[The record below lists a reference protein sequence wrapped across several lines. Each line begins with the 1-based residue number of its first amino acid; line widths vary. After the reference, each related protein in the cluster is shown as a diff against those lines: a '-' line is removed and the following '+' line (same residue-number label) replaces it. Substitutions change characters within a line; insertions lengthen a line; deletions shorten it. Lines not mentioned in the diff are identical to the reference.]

1 MAGSWQSAGN
11 RFGGMTAQ
19 TNLSVVAGSDHMKKI
34 TLLLPIFLTAFLVV
48 WTASVRNNSHYGT
61 WHVYPALAILPL
73 VIIFHLSLIILRKP
87 RAPLI
92 LYGVA
97 HCAIL
102 IPIWIGCLTLI
113 SKDSL

>member
-1 MAGSWQSAGN
+1 
-11 RFGGMTAQ
+11 MT
-19 TNLSVVAGSDHMKKI
+19 VAMTRMKKI
-34 TLLLPIFLTAFLVV
+34 TLLLPLFLTAFLIV
-48 WTASVRNNSHYGT
+48 WTACVRDYSHYGT
-61 WHVYPALAILPL
+61 WHILPALAILPL
-73 VIIFHLSLIILRKP
+73 VMIWHLSLIILRKP

-102 IPIWIGCLTLI
+102 IPIWMGCLMLI